1 MNNLARDAD
10 SRQNLTL
17 VVERVFA
24 ARRERVFRAW
34 TDAALLARWFAPSG
48 TQPVGVEAHAA
59 AGGSYRIGMRDAD
72 GVTSYVSGKYLQV
85 VPPERLV
92 FTWAWESDPP
102 EAESLVTIE
111 FFEQGGAT
119 RVRLRHEK
127 LADAQS
133 QARHRRGW
141 ESCLDQLQASLASG
155 SI

>member
-1 MNNLARDAD
+1 MNNLAQDAD

-24 ARRERVFRAW
+24 ARPERVFQAW
-34 TDAALLARWFAPSG
+34 TDAALLARWFAPAG
-48 TQPVGVEAHAA
+48 MQAVGVEAHAV

-72 GVTSYVSGKYLQV
+72 GVTSYVAGKYLQV
-85 VPPERLV
+85 VPPRRLV
-92 FTWAWESDPP
+92 FTWAWETDPP

-111 FFEQGGAT
+111 FFDQGGAT
-119 RVRLRHEK
+119 LVRLRHEK

-133 QARHRRGW
+133 QERHRRGW
-141 ESCLDQLQASLASG
+141 ESCLDQLRASLTNG